1 MKYFKTIFNGID
13 WNLLTQTLSTNDPY
27 DIFYKDLK
35 IQIKQRNLSC
45 SWVSKGLRKLS
56 KGQLRLYDKKFQN
69 RQVIKT
75 TKHKIY
81 KNMLEKLKI
90 QSKKL

>member
-35 IQIKQRNLSC
+35 IQIKERNLSR
-45 SWVSKGLRKLS
+45 SWVSKGLRNLS
-56 KGQLRLYDKKFQN
+56 KGKLRLYDKKF
-69 RQVIKT
+69 
-75 TKHKIY
+75 
-81 KNMLEKLKI
+81 
-90 QSKKL
+90 

>member
-35 IQIKQRNLSC
+35 IQIKQRNLSR

-56 KGQLRLYDKKFQN
+56 KGQLRLYDKKF
-69 RQVIKT
+69 
-75 TKHKIY
+75 
-81 KNMLEKLKI
+81 
-90 QSKKL
+90 